1 MLAAAC
7 TLVWASL
14 TTKANTLGPGAGPWV
29 RAILQPFFF
38 GGVRVFPRSKHSFF
52 FFTLHSFKVLESPE
66 HHGLSSAKLK
76 LAADRVKRIR
86 ERYCF
91 VVIKDGALVHE
102 SYFANSTDTV

>member
-1 MLAAAC
+1 MQVLGYAQYCNLFFLVGLGFSLA
-7 TLVWASL
+7 L
-14 TTKANTLGPGAGPWV
+14 
-29 RAILQPFFF
+29 
-38 GGVRVFPRSKHSFF
+38 KHSFF

>member
-14 TTKANTLGPGAGPWV
+14 TTKANTLGPGAGPW
-29 RAILQPFFF
+29 
-38 GGVRVFPRSKHSFF
+38 
-52 FFTLHSFKVLESPE
+52 VLESPE

-102 SYFANSTDTV
+102 SYFANSTDT